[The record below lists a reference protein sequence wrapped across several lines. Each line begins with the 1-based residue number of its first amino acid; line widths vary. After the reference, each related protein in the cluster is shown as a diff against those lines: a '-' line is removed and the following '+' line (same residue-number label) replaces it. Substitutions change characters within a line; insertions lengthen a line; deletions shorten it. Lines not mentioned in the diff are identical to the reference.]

1 MCALYPLLHQ
11 LSQINSTLKQTN
23 NNDNKSN
30 QPKEKKKQQTK
41 QTKKQQKQQ
50 NQPITHPNSKN
61 KNKNPCTEKILTVW
75 LPNGIITF
83 VN

>member
-1 MCALYPLLHQ
+1 MTTKA
-11 LSQINSTLKQTN
+11 TN
-23 NNDNKSN
+23 QRK
-30 QPKEKKKQQTK
+30 KKKQQTK